1 MDPVNRM
8 DILIGLSHKTAMF
21 HRSSNAF
28 AALAVT
34 IAALSA
40 TAQPAGYNYDES
52 KVPAYTLPD
61 PLVANDGSPVKTAA
75 QWSGKR
81 RAEVFALFEEHVYGR
96 SPEHRGGL
104 SYRVLSVD
112 PDALGGKAT
121 RKQIQIELTKAKW
134 GPRVDL
140 LIYIPNRVQGPVPAF
155 IGYNFYGNHTIHPD
169 PGIKLPDSWCR
180 ASKDFGVVDNR
191 ATVKGRGV
199 RASRWAVDTILDRG
213 YALATMYYGDVE
225 PDHKD
230 GWMSSLRA
238 YHLAPGR
245 TQPEVDAWGAIGA
258 WSYGLSRAMD
268 YLERDNQ
275 IDHRH
280 VALMG
285 HSRLGKTSLWGGAS
299 DERFALVISNDSG
312 CGGAAL
318 SRRAFGETVKRINTS
333 FPHWFNDNFN
343 RYNDNESACPV
354 DQHMLIALIAPRPV
368 YVASAVDDKWADPNG
383 EFLSGKHAEPVY
395 ALFGRKGLGVDRQPP
410 VDHPVGDTI
419 GYHVRTGKHDVTDY
433 DWARYLDFADRHF
446 GHRPKARPA
455 PEAEA
460 GTMRL
465 KK

>member
-1 MDPVNRM
+1 M
-8 DILIGLSHKTAMF
+8 SHIKPLLTAWV
-21 HRSSNAF
+21 
-28 AALAVT
+28 LT
-34 IAALSA
+34 CTA
-40 TAQPAGYNYDES
+40 TALFSQPAGYNYDES
-52 KVPAYTLPD
+52 KVSSYTLPD
-61 PLVANDGSPVKTAA
+61 PLVFNDGSRVKTATD
-75 QWSGKR
+75 WTLRR
-81 RAEVFALFEEHVYGR
+81 RAEVFRLFEEHVYGR
-96 SPEHRGGL
+96 SPKQRGAL
-104 SYRVLSVD
+104 RYQVLSVD
-112 PDALGGKAT
+112 PNALGGRAT
-121 RKQIQIELTKAKW
+121 RKQIQIELTSAQW

-140 LIYIPNRVQGPVPAF
+140 LVYLPNHVQGPVPAF
-155 IGYNFYGNHTIHPD
+155 IGYNFYGNHTIHAD

-180 ASKDFGVVDNR
+180 ASKDFGVVNNR
-191 ATVKGRGV
+191 ATEKGRGV
-199 RASRWAVDTILDRG
+199 RSSRWAVETLLARG

-245 TQPEVDAWGAIGA
+245 TQPEPAAWGAIGA

-268 YLERDNQ
+268 YLERDAG
-275 IDHRH
+275 IDARR

-299 DERFALVISNDSG
+299 DERFAIVISNDSG

-343 RYNDNESACPV
+343 RYNENEGACPV

-368 YVASAVDDKWADPNG
+368 YVASAVEDKWADPNG
-383 EFLSGKHAEPVY
+383 EFLSAKHAEPVY
-395 ALFGRKGLGVDRQPP
+395 ALFDRKGLGTDRQPP
-410 VDHPVGDTI
+410 VDHPVGDAI

-446 GHRPKARPA
+446 NHQPKPVTNPA
-455 PEAEA
+455 KDT
-460 GTMRL
+460 GRMRL
-465 KK
+465 KP